1 MSAVISKETSNAG
14 RILVVDDSWDN
25 LFIMKT
31 VLEAEGY
38 EVQTIESGSAA
49 LIGIEQFPPDLVILD
64 VRMPEMDG
72 YEVTRRIRQNQNIPY
87 IPILLIS
94 AYDQA
99 NVAYGLDLGADDFVR
114 KPVEFD
120 ELMARIRSLMRLKRS
135 IDERDLIVRQREDFV
150 SRLAHDLRTPLFAAD
165 RILKLFQQ
173 GALGELSSEML
184 EIIAT
189 MDRSNQ
195 NLLQMVNTLL
205 EVYRYEASRKII
217 NFVRVDLRELIHQVT
232 QALAPLI
239 QEKELELNLALSDS
253 DEESSVFSGVV
264 MGDRLELHRLLMN
277 LLANAI
283 KFTDQGS
290 ITVRLM
296 PTTAPPTIKRREFLW
311 ARLEVED
318 TGVGIRPEEQSFI
331 FERFRQGSNRHGG
344 SGLGLHLSRLI
355 VEVHRGTISVQSE
368 QGKGSVFIVCLPTDQ

>member
-1 MSAVISKETSNAG
+1 
-14 RILVVDDSWDN
+14 
-25 LFIMKT
+25 
-31 VLEAEGY
+31 
-38 EVQTIESGSAA
+38 
-49 LIGIEQFPPDLVILD
+49 
-64 VRMPEMDG
+64 
-72 YEVTRRIRQNQNIPY
+72 
-87 IPILLIS
+87 
-94 AYDQA
+94 
-99 NVAYGLDLGADDFVR
+99 
-114 KPVEFD
+114 
-120 ELMARIRSLMRLKRS
+120 
-135 IDERDLIVRQREDFV
+135 
-150 SRLAHDLRTPLFAAD
+150 
-165 RILKLFQQ
+165 
-173 GALGELSSEML
+173 
-184 EIIAT
+184 
-189 MDRSNQ
+189 
-195 NLLQMVNTLL
+195 
-205 EVYRYEASRKII
+205 
-217 NFVRVDLRELIHQVT
+217 VT